1 MEKTAHNGRFKVQN
15 IYYYNRGGI
24 GMTDERH
31 AQLVQDFA
39 NEHSI
44 AKGGGII
51 VNHSMH
57 HTSYKPV
64 GDGMKYEDVN
74 YLKSQIDGANSFL
87 FWLRRN
93 GHEIVRRKK

>member
-1 MEKTAHNGRFKVQN
+1 
-15 IYYYNRGGI
+15 
-24 GMTDERH
+24 MTDEKH

-44 AKGGGII
+44 AMGGGII
-51 VNHSMH
+51 VNHSTVN
-57 HTSYKPV
+57 TSYKPV

-74 YLKSQIDGANSFL
+74 YLKSQMDGASSFL

-93 GHEIVRRKK
+93 GYDIVQKKVNIKKG

>member
-1 MEKTAHNGRFKVQN
+1 
-15 IYYYNRGGI
+15 
-24 GMTDERH
+24 MTDEKH

-44 AKGGGII
+44 AMGGGVI
-51 VNHSMH
+51 VNHSIG

-74 YLKSQIDGANSFL
+74 YLKSQMDGANSFL
-87 FWLRRN
+87 FWLRRK
-93 GHEIVRRKK
+93 GYDIVQKKVNIKKG